1 MGATLFINTATALCA
16 LRASCYVL
24 QMAKDEKDL
33 FTIKHTHRNT
43 RVQLMY
49 ARGCVCVCINSALK

>member
-16 LRASCYVL
+16 LRAYCYVL

-33 FTIKHTHRNT
+33 FTIKHTHTHRNT
-43 RVQLMY
+43 RLQLMY
-49 ARGCVCVCINSALK
+49 ARGCVCLHK